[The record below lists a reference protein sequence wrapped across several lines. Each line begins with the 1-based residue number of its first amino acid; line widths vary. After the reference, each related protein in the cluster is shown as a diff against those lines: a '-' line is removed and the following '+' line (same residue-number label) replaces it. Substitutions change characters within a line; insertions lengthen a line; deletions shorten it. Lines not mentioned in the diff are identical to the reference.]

1 MGRTTW
7 IALAFVFLASAV
19 RADTV
24 AITGTANAISS
35 PGWTFSFSGPGVSLF
50 GRVIGVTNLDLRCS
64 TSSCEPDAV
73 VETLFDPEQGG
84 DSESGTIGGVTANFT
99 PGLLNF
105 TAGSITLQTGHVLY
119 PVTFSGE
126 LAGYDLPCPLCTFG
140 PPLWTVT
147 MSGTGTVDF
156 DFSCSP
162 SNVCMSNDAAYS
174 LVGTATFVPEPSTLA
189 LLEVGL
195 SAIALFRSHRYSDRG
210 SGFSKQVGVRLHQP
224 THFANSTSA

>member
-7 IALAFVFLASAV
+7 IALAFVLLASAV

-35 PGWTFSFSGPGVSLF
+35 PGWTFTFSGPGVSLF
-50 GRVIGVTNLDLRCS
+50 GRVVGVTNLDLQCS

-84 DSESGTIGGVTANFT
+84 DSESGTIDGLTANFT

-105 TAGSITLQTGHVLY
+105 TAGSITLQTGHALY

-126 LAGYDLPCPLCTFG
+126 LTGYHLPCPLCPLG
-140 PPLWTVT
+140 PPLWMVT
-147 MSGTGTVDF
+147 LSGSGTVDF
-156 DFSCSP
+156 DFSCDQ

-189 LLEVGL
+189 LLVIGL
-195 SAIALFRSHRYSDRG
+195 SAAGITLTRG
-210 SGFSKQVGVRLHQP
+210 DSLEGRTTL
-224 THFANSTSA
+224 